1 MVGCVCSFIGG
12 ADLAATNPEA
22 FVAGM
27 IIWMT
32 SVTSFYCA
40 HTLRKIIIADDSGL
54 K

>member
-1 MVGCVCSFIGG
+1 MFIGG

-22 FVAGM
+22 FVAGTV
-27 IIWMT
+27 IWAT

-40 HTLRKIIIADDSGL
+40 YTLRKIIVADNSGT